1 MTRSYRRR
9 RIVVDG
15 LQYRLLAI
23 NLLYFLV
30 ILLILAAFLFTPLV
44 LKLRD
49 GTTLSAVE
57 QQEVA
62 SQFLTLHKRIW
73 PALLITF
80 GLLSV
85 HSILVS
91 HRIAGPL
98 YQFRRILKALR
109 DGDLTVRATFRS
121 NDYLRKEEAIFNEM
135 IEAFRAK
142 IKNIDAQSWHLRFV
156 AHGRALWKL
165 TGPWTHTTRPPR
177 LGKHCAFSPGPC
189 PITSTPNE
197 KPGKAF
203 RTHMN
208 FRTGK
213 RASDGPVRQGVS
225 VCEAPDGS
233 AR

>member
-1 MTRSYRRR
+1 MKRSYRRR

-49 GTTLSAVE
+49 GTTLLSAAE

-98 YQFRRILKALR
+98 YQFRRILKGLR
-109 DGDLTVRATFRS
+109 DGGP
-121 NDYLRKEEAIFNEM
+121 
-135 IEAFRAK
+135 
-142 IKNIDAQSWHLRFV
+142 
-156 AHGRALWKL
+156 HGAGDPPVERLSPK
-165 TGPWTHTTRPPR
+165 GRGHHSTR
-177 LGKHCAFSPGPC
+177 
-189 PITSTPNE
+189 
-197 KPGKAF
+197 
-203 RTHMN
+203 
-208 FRTGK
+208 
-213 RASDGPVRQGVS
+213 
-225 VCEAPDGS
+225 
-233 AR
+233 